1 MKKEIE
7 MTYIVVK
14 GTDLIKFEKEVQ
26 NHLKWGWRCQGGIT
40 VGKDIFLDYIFYQAM
55 VKKK

>member
-26 NHLKWGWRCQGGIT
+26 NHLKWGWSCQGGGSCGINT
-40 VGKDIFLDYIFYQAM
+40 FYQAM